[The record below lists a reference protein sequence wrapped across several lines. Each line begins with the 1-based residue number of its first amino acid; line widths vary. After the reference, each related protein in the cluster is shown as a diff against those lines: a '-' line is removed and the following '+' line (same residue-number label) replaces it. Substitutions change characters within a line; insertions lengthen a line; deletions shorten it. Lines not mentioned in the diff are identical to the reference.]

1 MLLKAFEVKHYSNN
15 KFLTEGLKNQKS
27 KMLGTFQPLFSVA
40 KRFNGVC
47 ILFTFRSPYN
57 KES

>member
-40 KRFNGVC
+40 KQ
-47 ILFTFRSPYN
+47 